1 MDGFFKDRIRDQ
13 KILDKFFKQSTF
25 QGASDFLIGNEES
38 GHLLNLTRIPDI
50 NGRMIPAYAGNGL
63 KTGLNSLAALESL
76 RPSNPKMLVEWLN
89 EQLPKGYSRSL
100 PVYHVKQELLEPESG
115 LRKELQTLIEQVLG
129 TEGFS
134 IDLYADVEGEN

>member
-1 MDGFFKDRIRDQ
+1 MDGYFNDRIRDQ

-50 NGRMIPAYAGNGL
+50 NGRMIPAYAGNGM

-76 RPSNPKMLVEWLN
+76 RPSNPKMLSWRRQARILAIFIRN
-89 EQLPKGYSRSL
+89 
-100 PVYHVKQELLEPESG
+100 
-115 LRKELQTLIEQVLG
+115 IM
-129 TEGFS
+129 
-134 IDLYADVEGEN
+134 